1 MGVTRVFLDNHE
13 IASAQASTASKV
25 VEFDYADGME
35 LKFTEER
42 VGVIMFNSFEDL
54 GCTGNSYYNLSKV
67 P

>member
-1 MGVTRVFLDNHE
+1 M
-13 IASAQASTASKV
+13 
-25 VEFDYADGME
+25 EFDYADGTE

-67 P
+67 PEKSSA